1 MITKYKPHKTALTIF
16 TALTTATATYQAY
29 GADYDIY
36 GKAEVQIAKTDTGTM
51 RYAQEGTQIDAPFS
65 RIGVKGSHKLSESL
79 SAIFKYE
86 VQVKGFEHDNTSEP
100 FSARNTYLGL
110 KGSFGQVVFG
120 RNDTRFKY
128 SEGKVDNFNETQAD
142 IAQLLPGQDRLGDT
156 LTYTSKSFSGAQ
168 LSFTYAP
175 KDDSTNNEAGYAA
188 TLIYGDRG
196 LKNKNYYVAIS
207 HVDSLNNINATRIAG
222 VIKQVQWQFGAI
234 YQRSESLDGS
244 KSGNGYVLSASY
256 KMGQWAPKVQFAS
269 DDSQLRHAT
278 DGSQW
283 TGGVDYVFDKQTTA
297 YLLYTN
303 LDLDQQSDSSLA
315 LGLKYKF

>member
-1 MITKYKPHKTALTIF
+1 MITKHKPHKISLTLF
-16 TALTTATATYQAY
+16 TALAATTATHQVF

-36 GKAEVQIAKTDTGTM
+36 GKAEVQIARTDTGTM

-65 RIGVKGSHKLSESL
+65 RIGVKGSHKLNESL

-86 VQVKGFEHDNTSEP
+86 VQVKGFEHDNTSDP

-110 KGSFGQVVFG
+110 KGKFGQVVIG

-156 LTYTSKSFSGAQ
+156 LTYTSKPFSDAQ
-168 LSFTYAP
+168 LSLTYAP
-175 KDDSTNNEAGYAA
+175 KDDSSNNEAGYAA
-188 TLIYGDRG
+188 TITYGDRG
-196 LKNKNYYVAIS
+196 LNNKGYYVAIS
-207 HVDSLNNINATRIAG
+207 HVNSLNNINATRIAAAL
-222 VIKQVQWQFGAI
+222 KQSQWQFGAI
-234 YQRSESLDGS
+234 YQHSESLDGS
-244 KSGNGYVLSASY
+244 KSGNGYVVSASY
-256 KMGQWAPKVQFAS
+256 KMGQWVPKVQFVS
-269 DDSQLRHAT
+269 DDSQLRHST
-278 DGSQW
+278 DGTQW

-297 YLLYTN
+297 YLFYTD
-303 LDLDQQSDSSLA
+303 LDLDQHSDSSLS

>member
-1 MITKYKPHKTALTIF
+1 MTKIDKNQTLLLAASTLALL
-16 TALTTATATYQAY
+16 APLQNAY
-29 GADYDIY
+29 AAEYDIY
-36 GKAEVQIAKTDTGTM
+36 GKAEVQIAHTDEGIM
-51 RYAQEGTQIDAPFS
+51 RYASEGTQIDAPFS
-65 RIGVKGSHKLSESL
+65 RIGVKGNHALTESL
-79 SAIFKYE
+79 SAVFKYE

-110 KGSFGQVVFG
+110 KGSFGEVVIG

-156 LTYTSKSFSGAQ
+156 LTYTSKSFSGVQ
-168 LSFTYAP
+168 LSLTYAP
-175 KDDSTNNEAGYAA
+175 KDDSANNEAGFAA
-188 TLIYGDRG
+188 TVIYGDRG
-196 LKNKNYYVAIS
+196 LKNKDYYVAIS
-207 HVDSLNNINATRIAG
+207 HVDSLNNINATRVAG
-222 VIKQVQWQFGAI
+222 VLKQAQWQFGAI

-244 KSGNGYVLSASY
+244 KSGNGYVVSASY
-256 KMGQWAPKVQFAS
+256 TLNKWVPKIQFAS
-269 DDSQLRHAT
+269 DDSQLRHGN

-283 TGGVDYVFDKQTTA
+283 TAGVDYVFDKQTRA
-297 YLLYTN
+297 YLFYTD